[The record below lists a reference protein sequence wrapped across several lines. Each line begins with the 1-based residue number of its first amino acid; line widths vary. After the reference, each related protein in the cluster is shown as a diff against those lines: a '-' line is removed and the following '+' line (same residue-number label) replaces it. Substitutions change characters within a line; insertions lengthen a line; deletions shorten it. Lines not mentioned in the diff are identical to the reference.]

1 MIGLECYDRPGSSPS
16 SMLLSLEPLK
26 ALGIPNALCD
36 LISNLI
42 DFTDGGVPV
51 AESQKAVTDYEMT

>member
-51 AESQKAVTDYEMT
+51 AES